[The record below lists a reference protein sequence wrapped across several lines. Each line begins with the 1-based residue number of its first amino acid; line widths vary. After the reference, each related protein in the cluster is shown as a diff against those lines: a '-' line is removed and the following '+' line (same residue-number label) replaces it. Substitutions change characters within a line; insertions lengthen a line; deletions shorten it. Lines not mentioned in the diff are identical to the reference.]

1 MSDATANAALAAE
14 QSKQGDLVALKQQVD
29 RLRGDLTPG
38 ASKKQK
44 LRKACNDFEA
54 IFISKMWEKMRS
66 TLPKEGYLHS
76 PQEEMY
82 TSMFDRDFAEKMAA
96 DGGIGLGDML
106 YSQLQNRLDKT
117 VKTTK
122 SDGASTAKTDLNR
135 SFDINAKQ
143 AASTKDESG
152 VLLPAPTPLDPATLK
167 MPTRPVQLKSK
178 DQSAQ
183 AVSSSEA
190 KPKLP
195 ASVPGEVMAQVENL
209 ARRIEAA
216 FDARTQKQTAEA
228 QTTAQTT
235 SQAAAAY
242 SLAQAPA
249 QSGSQALEHAK
260 GSTQNSV
267 HGRASTGGYTMA
279 ARISALG
286 IPVGRN
292 LAEKG

>member
-38 ASKKQK
+38 TSKKQK

-66 TLPKEGYLHS
+66 TLPKDGYLHS
-76 PQEEMY
+76 PQEDMY

-122 SDGASTAKTDLNR
+122 SSGAASVTTDLTAKHNIR
-135 SFDINAKQ
+135 AKQ

-152 VLLPAPTPLDPATLK
+152 VRLTEPTPLDPATLK
-167 MPTRPVQLKSK
+167 MPTQSTQLKRK
-178 DQSAQ
+178 EQSAQ
-183 AVSSSEA
+183 TTSVSAAS
-190 KPKLP
+190 PKLP

-216 FDARTQKQTAEA
+216 FDSHTQKQTTEA
-228 QTTAQTT
+228 QTSAYAT
-235 SQAAAAY
+235 SQAAAPNTGQ
-242 SLAQAPA
+242 SLD
-249 QSGSQALEHAK
+249 EAK

-267 HGRASTGGYTMA
+267 HGRARTGGYTMA